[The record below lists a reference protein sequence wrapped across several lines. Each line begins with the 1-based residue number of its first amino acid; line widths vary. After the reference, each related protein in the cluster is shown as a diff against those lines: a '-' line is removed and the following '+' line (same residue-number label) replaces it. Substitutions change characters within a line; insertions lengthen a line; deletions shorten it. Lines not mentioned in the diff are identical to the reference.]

1 LATLV
6 VSDLHLGTRAGV
18 DLLRREDLRAL
29 LCARLRDGIDRLV
42 VLGDA
47 LELRESPVWEAIAIA
62 EPALADL
69 GAALG
74 PDGEIVLA
82 GGNHDHN
89 LLAGWIDQH
98 LAQDIPMGLE
108 HAIEPAVAGPAAE
121 RLAAA
126 ARPARLRFTYPGI
139 WLRDDVYALHG
150 HYLDVH
156 STVPTI
162 ERLAAG
168 SMERLV
174 APLPETGVAPDDYE
188 AVLAPLYAWIFAM
201 AQRSRYGVQRSGS
214 RSSVRAWAALAGEG
228 RREKPIR
235 ALTMLTGLRG
245 AVAALNRAGI
255 GPLNP
260 RLSGSELR
268 RGSLAGLSEVLE
280 RLDVHAPYVLF
291 GHTHRSGPNPRDDQA
306 EWVTPHGT
314 RLLNTGSWVY
324 QRHFLPERPGAG
336 PYWPG
341 VAIRVDTSGPPELE
355 RLLASFTHEQLAPA

>member
-6 VSDLHLGTRAGV
+6 VSDLHLGTRAGA
-18 DLLRREDLRAL
+18 DLLRREELRAV
-29 LCARLRDGIDRLV
+29 LCDRLRDGIERLV

-47 LELRESPVWEAIAIA
+47 LELRESPVGVAAAIA

-69 GAALG
+69 GRALG
-74 PDGEIVLA
+74 PGGEIVLA

-89 LLAGWIDQH
+89 LLAGWIEQH

-108 HAIEPAVAGPAAE
+108 HAIEPAEAGPAAE

-126 ARPARLRFTYPGI
+126 AAPAKLRLTYPGI

-168 SMERLV
+168 AMARMV
-174 APLPETGVAPDDYE
+174 APLPGTGAAPDDYE

-201 AQRSRYGVQRSGS
+201 AQRSRDEVQRAGS
-214 RSSVRAWAALAGEG
+214 SSSVGAWSALAGEG
-228 RREKPIR
+228 RRRRPVR
-235 ALTMLTGLRG
+235 ALAMRGGLRG
-245 AVAALNRAGI
+245 AVALLNRAGI
-255 GPLNP
+255 GPLKP
-260 RLSGSELR
+260 EISGAVLR
-268 RGSLAGLSEVLE
+268 RGSLGGLAEVLR
-280 RLDVHAPYVLF
+280 RLDVRADYVLF
-291 GHTHRSGPNPRDDQA
+291 GHTHRSGPNPNDDAA
-306 EWVTPHGT
+306 EWRTATGT
-314 RLLNTGSWVY
+314 RLMNTGSWVY
-324 QRHFLPERPGAG
+324 QRHFLPDRPGAG

-341 VAIRVDTSGPPELE
+341 TAIRVGASGPPEIE
-355 RLLASFTHEQLAPA
+355 RLLAGFTHEQLAPA

>member
-6 VSDLHLGTRAGV
+6 VSDLHLGARAGV
-18 DLLRREDLRAL
+18 DLLRKAAVRAVL
-29 LCARLRDGIDRLV
+29 TERLRDGIDRLV

-47 LELRESPVWEAIAIA
+47 LELRESPVGEAVAAA
-62 EPALADL
+62 EPVLADL
-69 GAALG
+69 GKALG
-74 PDGEIVLA
+74 SGGEIVLT

-89 LLAGWIDQH
+89 LLAGWIEQH

-108 HAIEPAVAGPAAE
+108 HAIEPAEAGPAAE

-126 ARPARLRFTYPGI
+126 AAPARLRFSYPGI

-168 SMERLV
+168 SMARLV

-188 AVLAPLYAWIFAM
+188 AVLAPIYAWIFAM
-201 AQRSRYGVQRSGS
+201 AQRSRDGVQRAGS
-214 RSSVRAWAALAGEG
+214 RGSVSAWSALAGDG
-228 RREKPIR
+228 RREQPVR
-235 ALTMLTGLRG
+235 ALALRSGLRG
-245 AVAALNRAGI
+245 AVAVLNRAGI
-255 GPLNP
+255 GPLRP
-260 RLSGSELR
+260 EISGAELR
-268 RGSLAGLSEVLE
+268 RGTLAGLIEVLR
-280 RLDVHAPYVLF
+280 RLDVGADHVLF
-291 GHTHRSGPNPRDDQA
+291 GHTHRSGPNPRDDER
-306 EWVTPHGT
+306 EWRTPGGT
-314 RLLNTGSWVY
+314 RLHNTGSWVY

-341 VAIRVDTSGPPELE
+341 VAIRVGASGAPEHE
-355 RLLASFTHEQLAPA
+355 HLLTQFTHEQLAPA